1 MGFSVKINL
10 PSGKAVR
17 VPELKNSDYFTILKF
32 CENEDLE
39 GLCNF
44 FNLCLFNNLT
54 GLDIVD
60 KFYILLL
67 VRMMYVDPELI
78 LENEE
83 KTNINFSIQNI
94 IDNID
99 SAEFDFNKVYRDDK
113 YILELGLPDSLYFD
127 SLNDIFLS
135 IIKKIQISDTEIDF
149 GSLKEEEREEVLNY
163 IPNSIFTILK
173 KHITIISSD
182 LSDFAVIDGSDEFG
196 IKGINLDIVSN
207 GVITFLMSIF
217 STGLTGFFE
226 MMYIFTSKLGF
237 TAQDFLNL
245 TPLDS
250 KVILN
255 IFKKEQSEREE
266 ELKKQGEV

>member
-1 MGFSVKINL
+1 MDFSVKISL
-10 PSGKAVR
+10 PSGKSVR
-17 VPELKNSDYFTILKF
+17 VPELKNKDYFTILKF

-44 FNLCLFNNLT
+44 FNHCLFNNLLS
-54 GLDIVD
+54 LDIID

-67 VRMMYVDPELI
+67 VRMMYVDPELV
-78 LENEE
+78 LESEN
-83 KTNINFSIQNI
+83 KNNINFSIQNI
-94 IDNID
+94 VDNID
-99 SAEFDFNKVYRDDK
+99 SAEFDFTKVYRDDK

-135 IIKKIQISDTEIDF
+135 VIKKIQISDTEIDF
-149 GSLKEEEREEVLNY
+149 SSLKESEREEILNY

-173 KHITIISSD
+173 KHIMVISSD
-182 LSDFAVIDGSDEFG
+182 LSDFVVIDGSDEFG
-196 IKGINLDIVSN
+196 IRGINLDIVSN
-207 GVITFLMSIF
+207 GVIAFLMSIF
-217 STGLTGFFE
+217 STGLTTFFE
-226 MMYIFTSKLGF
+226 MMFVFTGKLGF

-255 IFKKEQSEREE
+255 IYKKEQSEREE
-266 ELKKQGEV
+266 ELKNQGQV